1 MVGKHTVENSDDGHC
16 LPSAST
22 WRDNDPLFGHSQ
34 SFCGA
39 IA

>member
-22 WRDNDPLFGHSQ
+22 WRDDPLFGHSQ
-34 SFCGA
+34 SFCGV